1 MLREKEVPVYLFTG
15 FLESGKTK
23 FIQETLED
31 EKFNP
36 KDRTLLLVCEEG
48 EEEYNKDKFVIEN
61 VFMEIVNS
69 PDELKKNTLSK
80 VCRMHKA
87 DRVVI
92 EYNGMWNLSDL
103 YENLPDN
110 WVIYQ
115 QIFFADSETFI
126 SYNNNMRQLMV
137 DKLNDCELVALNRAT
152 DKTDKEQIH
161 KIIRGINRRTQII
174 YEYLNGE
181 IEYDNI
187 EDPLPF
193 DVNAPIITIED
204 KDYAIWY
211 RDLMEEPSK
220 YDGRTVKFKGMVAR
234 PKELDEKG
242 LLIGRRVMTCCA
254 DDIAF
259 RPIACESDEEIIADN
274 AGWYTITA
282 RIIMKQHKLYTQ
294 KAPVLVLT
302 KIEKADAPTEEV
314 ATFY

>member
-1 MLREKEVPVYLFTG
+1 MLREKEIPVYLFTG
-15 FLESGKTK
+15 FLESGKTQ
-23 FIQETLED
+23 FIQGTLED

-36 KDRTLLLVCEEG
+36 KERTLLLVCEEG
-48 EEEYNKDKFVIEN
+48 EEEYDKDKFVIEN

-80 VCRMHKA
+80 VARMHKV

-92 EYNGMWNLSDL
+92 EYNGMWNLTDL

-110 WVIYQ
+110 WIIYQ
-115 QIFFADSETFI
+115 QIMFADSETFI
-126 SYNNNMRQLMV
+126 TYNANMRQLMV
-137 DKLNDCELVALNRAT
+137 DKLTDCELVAINRVT

-161 KIIRGINRRTQII
+161 KIIRGTNRRTQII
-174 YEYLNGE
+174 YEYINGE
-181 IEYDNI
+181 LEYDNI

-193 DVNAPIITIED
+193 DINAPIIEIED

-211 RDLMEEPSK
+211 RDMMEEPGK
-220 YDGRTVKFKGMVAR
+220 YEGKTVKFKGMVAR

-242 LLIGRRVMTCCA
+242 LLIGRKVMTCCA

-259 RPIACESDEEIIADN
+259 RPIACESDKAIDAEN
-274 AGWYTITA
+274 ALWYTLTA
-282 RIIMKQHKLYTQ
+282 KIIMKQHKLYTQ
-294 KAPVLVLT
+294 KAPVLVL
-302 KIEKADAPTEEV
+302 KEIEKAEAPVEEV